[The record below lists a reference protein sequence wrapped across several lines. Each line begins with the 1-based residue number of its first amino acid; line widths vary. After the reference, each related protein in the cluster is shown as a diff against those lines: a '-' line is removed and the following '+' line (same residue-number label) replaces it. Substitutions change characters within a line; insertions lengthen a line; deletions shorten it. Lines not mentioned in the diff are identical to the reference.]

1 MLSLF
6 LVLVLI
12 GGLLVV
18 IGEVIRLFGT
28 RRNMYGQI
36 IKRDKR

>member
-1 MLSLF
+1 MFSFFLGLILF
-6 LVLVLI
+6 

-18 IGEVIRLFGT
+18 IGEAIRLFGT

-36 IKRDKR
+36 IKRNKR

>member
-6 LVLVLI
+6 LALVLI
-12 GGLLVV
+12 GGSLVV
-18 IGEVIRLFGT
+18 IGEAIRLFGT

-36 IKRDKR
+36 IKRNKR